1 MDQRES
7 TKVKGLAV
15 LLLLFHHLFYPAT
28 RMEENQMVFYL
39 LPEQV
44 VQNAALAARV
54 CVWMFA
60 FLSAFG
66 LTRKYMELASPRQAG
81 EIGTFLRR
89 RWISLMKPYW
99 FVFVLLFL
107 ASFILFQNPLEV
119 YQRNPVYIFLGFFA
133 LSDLFGTPTLCGIW
147 WYMCFAQI
155 LLFFLPVCAE
165 LCHKFGWSTL
175 ILGYLSIQY
184 LGEGIRSPYGGTY
197 LGYLLVIL
205 LGVLCAQGQVFERIG
220 QTVGRGW
227 RRYLAGTGAV
237 ALAIGCLCAHLATD
251 SGGQAKV
258 FMTVAACLLSLSV
271 YLLVIGQTASRILFC
286 LGRYSGTIFLVHG
299 FSYLHYPQLIYWSHN
314 VPLTYLTL
322 LAISLL
328 LSIGIEKLQQLLRY
342 PQWGRRR
349 NKIA

>member
-15 LLLLFHHLFYPAT
+15 LLLLFHHLFYSAT

-133 LSDLFGTPTLCGIW
+133 LSDLFFCPIRPIW
-147 WYMCFAQI
+147 N
-155 LLFFLPVCAE
+155 
-165 LCHKFGWSTL
+165 
-175 ILGYLSIQY
+175 
-184 LGEGIRSPYGGTY
+184 PYSMRN
-197 LGYLLVIL
+197 LVVY
-205 LGVLCAQGQVFERIG
+205 VLCSDSALFSSRLRRI
-220 QTVGRGW
+220 
-227 RRYLAGTGAV
+227 
-237 ALAIGCLCAHLATD
+237 
-251 SGGQAKV
+251 
-258 FMTVAACLLSLSV
+258 
-271 YLLVIGQTASRILFC
+271 
-286 LGRYSGTIFLVHG
+286 
-299 FSYLHYPQLIYWSHN
+299 
-314 VPLTYLTL
+314 VP
-322 LAISLL
+322 
-328 LSIGIEKLQQLLRY
+328 
-342 PQWGRRR
+342 
-349 NKIA
+349 

>member
-1 MDQRES
+1 
-7 TKVKGLAV
+7 
-15 LLLLFHHLFYPAT
+15 
-28 RMEENQMVFYL
+28 
-39 LPEQV
+39 
-44 VQNAALAARV
+44 
-54 CVWMFA
+54 
-60 FLSAFG
+60 
-66 LTRKYMELASPRQAG
+66 
-81 EIGTFLRR
+81 
-89 RWISLMKPYW
+89 
-99 FVFVLLFL
+99 
-107 ASFILFQNPLEV
+107 
-119 YQRNPVYIFLGFFA
+119 
-133 LSDLFGTPTLCGIW
+133 
-147 WYMCFAQI
+147 MCFAQI

-271 YLLVIGQTASRILFC
+271 YLLAIGQTASRILFC

>member
-15 LLLLFHHLFYPAT
+15 LLLLFHHLFYSAT

-119 YQRNPVYIFLGFFA
+119 YQRNPVYIFLGF
-133 LSDLFGTPTLCGIW
+133 
-147 WYMCFAQI
+147 
-155 LLFFLPVCAE
+155 LP
-165 LCHKFGWSTL
+165 
-175 ILGYLSIQY
+175 Y
-184 LGEGIRSPYGGTY
+184 PTY
-197 LGYLLVIL
+197 LEPLLYAESGGICAL
-205 LGVLCAQGQVFERIG
+205 LRFCSFFFPSAPNCAIN
-220 QTVGRGW
+220 
-227 RRYLAGTGAV
+227 LAG
-237 ALAIGCLCAHLATD
+237 AH
-251 SGGQAKV
+251 
-258 FMTVAACLLSLSV
+258 
-271 YLLVIGQTASRILFC
+271 
-286 LGRYSGTIFLVHG
+286 
-299 FSYLHYPQLIYWSHN
+299 
-314 VPLTYLTL
+314 
-322 LAISLL
+322 
-328 LSIGIEKLQQLLRY
+328 
-342 PQWGRRR
+342 
-349 NKIA
+349 